1 MADHV
6 SSTSTLTLH
15 DHQNMKMRA
24 QYGVKCGGDLHMWES
39 SGWISTIDPY
49 GWFQCAYVRRSRL
62 HSSPVVR
69 LLK

>member
-1 MADHV
+1 
-6 SSTSTLTLH
+6 
-15 DHQNMKMRA
+15 MKMRS